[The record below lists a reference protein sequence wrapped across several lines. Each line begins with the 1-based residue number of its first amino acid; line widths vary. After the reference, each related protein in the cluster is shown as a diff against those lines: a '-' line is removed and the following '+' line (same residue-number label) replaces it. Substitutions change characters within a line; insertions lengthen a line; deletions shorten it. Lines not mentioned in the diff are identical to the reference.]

1 MQRAETYKAAQ
12 SSQHSNLAYSKY
24 MYVTLMVILKVFA
37 LFIFYSLGLHY
48 YFSRIP
54 VADLKPQ
61 LPEDSMLRLYNVIVG
76 DITMTIATQSMTI
89 TCWMECL
96 EAECN
101 FFDIK
106 AFEVNYN
113 IRHSMRHIHQIHH
126 DINPSWMN
134 DTQAWMDA
142 IHFYSSN
149 LYFNLLPNNWT
160 WVPSQASLSS
170 SSIRI
175 FLCLIFISNISYF
188 HFHSNIFTYIH
199 HIHRHSSILCLPW
212 MKCK

>member
-1 MQRAETYKAAQ
+1 M
-12 SSQHSNLAYSKY
+12 
-24 MYVTLMVILKVFA
+24 F
-37 LFIFYSLGLHY
+37 
-48 YFSRIP
+48 
-54 VADLKPQ
+54 
-61 LPEDSMLRLYNVIVG
+61 
-76 DITMTIATQSMTI
+76 MTI
-89 TCWMECL
+89 TSWTECL

-113 IRHSMRHIHQIHH
+113 IRHSMHHIHQIHH

-142 IHFYSSN
+142 IHFYLSN
-149 LYFNLLPNNWT
+149 LYFNLLPTNWT

-175 FLCLIFISNISYF
+175 FLCFIFISNISYF
-188 HFHSNIFTYIH
+188 HFHSNIFIYIH
-199 HIHRHSSILCLPW
+199 HIHPHSSTLCLSW
-212 MKCK
+212 MKCKLVPYIEGCSLLWMTFNKSIGSSIHHGWITFKHGWMPSIM

>member
-1 MQRAETYKAAQ
+1 M
-12 SSQHSNLAYSKY
+12 
-24 MYVTLMVILKVFA
+24 F
-37 LFIFYSLGLHY
+37 
-48 YFSRIP
+48 
-54 VADLKPQ
+54 
-61 LPEDSMLRLYNVIVG
+61 
-76 DITMTIATQSMTI
+76 MTI
-89 TCWMECL
+89 TSWTECL

-113 IRHSMRHIHQIHH
+113 IRHSMHHIHQIHH

-175 FLCLIFISNISYF
+175 FLCFIFISNISYF
-188 HFHSNIFTYIH
+188 HFHSNIFIYIH
-199 HIHRHSSILCLPW
+199 HIHPYYVFHGWNVNYYLTLKVVLCFGWHSTNPLCHQSIMVELHLNMDGCHPLCENENHSSVKWNHMFPSW
-212 MKCK
+212 MDVIHP